1 MTIDDKISDE
11 NLQFHINREAEKI
24 LALPSGKIDKYQY
37 IAGEEI
43 LHFNQR
49 IVKEQAKFT
58 YSPIGKAFEKQIK
71 AIQNRGRKEIGAI
84 TNQNEILEAL
94 TNQGYREDNY
104 KEIFEELVKERFDE
118 IKEFTNEM
126 NQNDLIYYFK
136 GNTARKIVDN
146 FNNGIELFRK
156 IQSSKRKLKEVK
168 KLQNVFKS
176 NLNEISRG
184 RNKSEEQK
192 WHQKIL
198 NCFTNYEKLLLNYL
212 IVILKLYLRLN
223 TKQ

>member
-1 MTIDDKISDE
+1 
-11 NLQFHINREAEKI
+11 
-24 LALPSGKIDKYQY
+24 
-37 IAGEEI
+37 
-43 LHFNQR
+43 
-49 IVKEQAKFT
+49 
-58 YSPIGKAFEKQIK
+58 
-71 AIQNRGRKEIGAI
+71 
-84 TNQNEILEAL
+84 
-94 TNQGYREDNY
+94 
-104 KEIFEELVKERFDE
+104 
-118 IKEFTNEM
+118 M

-223 TKQ
+223 TKQFMKKDFQVC